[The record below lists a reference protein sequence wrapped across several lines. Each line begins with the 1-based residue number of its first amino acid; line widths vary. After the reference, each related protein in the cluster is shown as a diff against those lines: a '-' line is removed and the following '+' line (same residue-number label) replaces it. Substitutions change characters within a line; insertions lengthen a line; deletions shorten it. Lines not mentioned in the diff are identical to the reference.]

1 MQLAYELEE
10 SMTIIHFKIPKVNCT
25 EVMLVLMQVSFYCS
39 GSGGFCKDNISNS
52 VPYEMYDCSLLVHCI
67 LDLYA
72 EFLDRNT
79 FLS

>member
-39 GSGGFCKDNISNS
+39 GFVRITSLIVLPMKHTVNC
-52 VPYEMYDCSLLVHCI
+52 PLLVHCI
-67 LDLYA
+67 LNVHA
-72 EFLDRNT
+72 EFLNRNAI
-79 FLS
+79 LP

>member
-1 MQLAYELEE
+1 MQLSYELEE

-39 GSGGFCKDNISNS
+39 GSGWFCKDNISNS
-52 VPYEMYDCSLLVHCI
+52 VPYEMYDCPLLVHCI
-67 LDLYA
+67 LDLHA
-72 EFLDRNT
+72 EFLDRNA